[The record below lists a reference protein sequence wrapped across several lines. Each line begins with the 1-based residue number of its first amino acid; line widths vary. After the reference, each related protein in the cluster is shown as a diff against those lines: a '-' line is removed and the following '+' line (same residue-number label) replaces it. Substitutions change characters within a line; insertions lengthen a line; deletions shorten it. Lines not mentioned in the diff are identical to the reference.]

1 MIRPLIRAM
10 FQQSWNIH
18 KKYGVTPLRSYLES
32 ERITLPEL
40 KELVQKV
47 GSAVR
52 KQFRVALQ
60 DYSLEIK
67 TAPPEYY
74 DDFYYFRGR
83 IFRPLDKILPNFN
96 SAAMPIRQLNCL

>member
-1 MIRPLIRAM
+1 MKALPYPLSAWAIVDESYSILNGHENWNSERKFNATADPKRRKQGYDDLVKKCPMIRPLIRAM

-40 KELVQKV
+40 KELVQKL

-52 KQFRVALQ
+52 K
-60 DYSLEIK
+60 
-67 TAPPEYY
+67 P
-74 DDFYYFRGR
+74 
-83 IFRPLDKILPNFN
+83 
-96 SAAMPIRQLNCL
+96 